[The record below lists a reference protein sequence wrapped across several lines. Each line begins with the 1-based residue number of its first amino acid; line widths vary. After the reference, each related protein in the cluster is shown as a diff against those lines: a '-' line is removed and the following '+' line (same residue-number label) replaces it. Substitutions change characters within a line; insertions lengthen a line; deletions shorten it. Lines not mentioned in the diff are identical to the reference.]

1 MTTFT
6 ILFNNSSEALYL
18 KLTEP
23 DAFKSWLRDP
33 EQSTFFIHQDGNKT
47 YYISKHNINYIM
59 ETKKRA

>member
-18 KLTEP
+18 KLTNA

-33 EQSTFFIHQDGNKT
+33 SQCDFFIHQDGNKT
-47 YYISKHNINYIM
+47 YYIARNNINYIM